1 MDINQVIIG
10 NPTSVKFFYQSTGIS
25 VMNEKCGEVGYIFE
39 NGNNWNICNAVKIRR
54 I

>member
-25 VMNEKCGEVGYIFE
+25 VMNEKCGEVGYILRMETIGTF
-39 NGNNWNICNAVKIRR
+39 VMP
-54 I
+54 